1 MLLFCNLRPVAV
13 RRNSSV
19 GGKKQTRRHRA
30 PRLPGAS
37 WTTRRGY
44 YGARAFL
51 RGGPIGGP
59 LSRDDCNTFG
69 AAYNI
74 GTRGPP
80 ISVSVPAGPS
90 LRAGLVARP
99 TGRTRSG
106 SCRAEAAAPD
116 STVAQRHTRKGGHPT
131 VPPLYPHLAALSL
144 SFSAPLRWRIWILVN
159 GIATDLRPGPFAPP
173 FSFALLFP
181 TLHAGKRDTIVD
193 TDRNFFFSL
202 SPFQSLPISLH
213 MESTFL
219 SFPLPFS
226 FSLFLSFLEV
236 ISISKVV

>member
-1 MLLFCNLRPVAV
+1 MLRATETTLCTGEFSTLRWRSSPKRDIRRSVPSLSLAASSVTRRKTFLEFHFDSIRNSPRDNREREGDRERERETRVIDVAGPVAV

-37 WTTRRGY
+37 WTMRRGY

-99 TGRTRSG
+99 TGP
-106 SCRAEAAAPD
+106 ALEAAEQKRRLSGLNRSTETHTEGRAPD
-116 STVAQRHTRKGGHPT
+116 CS
-131 VPPLYPHLAALSL
+131 PLYPHLAALGPS
-144 SFSAPLRWRIWILVN
+144 PMEN
-159 GIATDLRPGPFAPP
+159 MDPG
-173 FSFALLFP
+173 
-181 TLHAGKRDTIVD
+181 
-193 TDRNFFFSL
+193 
-202 SPFQSLPISLH
+202 
-213 MESTFL
+213 
-219 SFPLPFS
+219 
-226 FSLFLSFLEV
+226 
-236 ISISKVV
+236 